1 MSLVCRDLECRD
13 AENDWLGVGA
23 GSRAGK
29 KGRSQGKKG
38 KHRPKKT
45 DKGKGKHKNRA
56 RPPTAIQT
64 GPSDTARAAQ
74 QQEEKEGGAKAGG
87 AEGSEHGP
95 AEPVEGGPAEEEEGQ
110 EECAVCLLDF
120 DEDEE
125 EAGVLL
131 VCGHRFHGPCVDL
144 WVDNCSSKGLQATC
158 PMCRTEI
165 KY

>member
-1 MSLVCRDLECRD
+1 VSLVYRDLECRD
-13 AENDWLGVGA
+13 AENDWLDVGA
-23 GSRAGK
+23 DSRAGR
-29 KGRSQGKKG
+29 KGKQQGKKG
-38 KHRPKKT
+38 KHRKKT
-45 DKGKGKHKNRA
+45 DKAKGKHKDRT

-74 QQEEKEGGAKAGG
+74 QQEKEGGAKAGD
-87 AEGSEHGP
+87 AEGSEHST
-95 AEPVEGGPAEEEEGQ
+95 AEPAEGGPAEEEEGP

-120 DEDEE
+120 AGDEE

-131 VCGHRFHGPCVDL
+131 VCGHRFHGSCVDL

>member
-1 MSLVCRDLECRD
+1 MSLVYRDLECRD
-13 AENDWLGVGA
+13 AENDWLDVAA

-38 KHRPKKT
+38 KHGPKKT
-45 DKGKGKHKNRA
+45 DKGKGKHKNRTRLSPA
-56 RPPTAIQT
+56 KETAT
-64 GPSDTARAAQ
+64 SDTGTAAE
-74 QQEEKEGGAKAGG
+74 QQEEEGGAKAGV

-95 AEPVEGGPAEEEEGQ
+95 AEPVEGGPAEEEEGP